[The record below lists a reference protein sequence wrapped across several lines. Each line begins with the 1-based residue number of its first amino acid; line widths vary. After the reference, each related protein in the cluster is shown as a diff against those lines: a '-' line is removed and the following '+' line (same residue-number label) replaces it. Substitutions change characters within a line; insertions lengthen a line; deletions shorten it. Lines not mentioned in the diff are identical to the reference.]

1 MKKRLI
7 ILFFLL
13 FINIGLFSKEH
24 AIVHTTEMSSNVNEE
39 KIVKF
44 SLKFQ
49 ISEAAIRLAIKGYE
63 KLMELGQI
71 NNSAYLTI
79 VDFSKPSNTER
90 FYVIDMLKEQLII
103 KTLVAHGKN
112 SGTLIPKEFSNKIA
126 SLKSSLGFYITG
138 GTYLGKHGTSLI
150 LEGVEKGINDQ
161 AKNRAIV
168 LHGANYVSNE
178 IVSDGHSPIGR
189 SFGCPAVP
197 NNKVKSIIAT
207 IKGGTCLFVYAP
219 NWEYTQKTLL
229 AK

>member
-7 ILFFLL
+7 ILSLLL
-13 FINIGLFSKEH
+13 FINMGLFSKNH
-24 AIVHTTEMSSNVNEE
+24 SVIHTTEMSLIDNEDR
-39 KIVKF
+39 IANLAQKF
-44 SLKFQ
+44 NINK
-49 ISEAAIRLAIKGYE
+49 AAISIAIKGYE
-63 KLMELGQI
+63 KLRELGQI
-71 NNSAYLTI
+71 SNSMYLTI

-112 SGTLIPKEFSNKIA
+112 SGTLIPSEFSNKIS
-126 SLKSSLGFYITG
+126 SLKSSLGFYVTG

-150 LEGVEKGINDQ
+150 LDGVEKGINDQ

-168 LHGANYVSNE
+168 LHGANYVSSNM
-178 IVSDGHSPIGR
+178 ISDGQTPIGR

-207 IKGGTCLFVYAP
+207 IKGGTCMFVYAP
-219 NWEYTQKTLL
+219 NSEYAQKSML